1 MGKLTRRDFISRS
14 LAISAAGA
22 SGLTLGSSTPVHARL
37 NTVKDE
43 DEYKVL
49 YQELRGFQ
57 ELLTDQ
63 EELRRTLLRPFLPTS
78 KKVELAEEL
87 LTKASFQRKN
97 KRFILLLI
105 ENGRFEIF
113 PELLESLPELWNES
127 KGVATYEVSSVIPLT
142 EVQIMKLTQKLEQLE
157 QKPVFLKYREDP
169 SLVGGLSVQKGN
181 IIYDASIRGNL
192 ERLKH
197 LIIEG

>member
-1 MGKLTRRDFISRS
+1 MKKRVLVKRYSQGF
-14 LAISAAGA
+14 
-22 SGLTLGSSTPVHARL
+22 L
-37 NTVKDE
+37 NTVRDE
-43 DEYKVL
+43 DEYKAL

-63 EELRRTLLRPFLPTS
+63 EELRRTLLSPFLPTS

-87 LTKASFQRKN
+87 LTRASFQRKN

-113 PELLESLPELWNES
+113 SELLESLPEFWNES

-142 EVQIMKLTQKLEQLE
+142 EDQKMKLTKKLEQLE
-157 QKPVFLKYREDP
+157 QKPVFLKYREDS